1 LLELQVIPQDVSR
14 RALSHGFAREQDS
27 ACDAEDGNN
36 ENARLV
42 PSRRM
47 TPYGMATDFPAS
59 CSAHNGPLLRK
70 GSALKTIRNY
80 HFHMVGAVTADKP
93 SFL

>member
-1 LLELQVIPQDVSR
+1 LRQ
-14 RALSHGFAREQDS
+14 GFAREQDS

-36 ENARLV
+36 ENATLV

-47 TPYGMATDFPAS
+47 MPYGMATDFLAS

-70 GSALKTIRNY
+70 GSALETIQNY
-80 HFHMVGAVTADKP
+80 HFQMVGAVTAEKLL
-93 SFL
+93 FL